1 MSVCVRACTCTCVCV
16 CDARFFNFNQ
26 VNVGDELALF
36 RLHFQGPLPASRQV
50 GSGCYGTVYA
60 VEVDGVQCIA
70 KRVQDILLGEEG
82 HENVGG
88 DQRRA
93 MQLKFR
99 QECILLS
106 KIRHPNIVQFMGV
119 RYGQD
124 MYDLTLVM
132 ERLPMDLQKCLEKC
146 NADKFFIPLSIR
158 FSILLDVTYGL
169 LHLHNRS
176 ILHRDLTAGNILLTS
191 SMRAK
196 IADLGVSRIVESRHS
211 QKLSTLPGTIGYMP
225 PEALQD
231 EPEYNLKLDIFS
243 FGVLA
248 LFVALQQFPNFSWH
262 RAPEAIAVKEEA
274 ELYKRRKW
282 ISTIGEQH
290 YLYPLIHQCLQD
302 NSVARPS
309 TIELNAMLKE
319 LGTKFPR
326 RLQDINKMLTQL
338 NKLGI
343 SDIAP

>member
-1 MSVCVRACTCTCVCV
+1 M
-16 CDARFFNFNQ
+16 
-26 VNVGDELALF
+26 
-36 RLHFQGPLPASRQV
+36 

-60 VEVDGVQCIA
+60 VEVDRVQCIA
-70 KRVQDILLGEEG
+70 KRVQDILLPEEQ
-82 HENVGG
+82 EDVGG
-88 DQRRA
+88 HQRRA
-93 MQLKFR
+93 MKLKFR

-132 ERLPMDLQKCLEKC
+132 ERLPMDLQKCLKRC
-146 NADKFFIPLSIR
+146 HTDRFFIPLSIR

-196 IADLGVSRIVESRHS
+196 IADLGVSRIVEARHS

-225 PEALQD
+225 PEALKD
-231 EPEYNLKLDIFS
+231 NAEYHLKLDIFS

-248 LFVALQQFPNFSWH
+248 LFVALQKFPVFSWE
-262 RAPEAIAVKEEA
+262 RVPDEVAAKEEA

-282 ISTIGEQH
+282 ISKIGEQH

-302 NSVARPS
+302 DSAARPS
-309 TIELNAMLKE
+309 TIDLNAMMKE
-319 LGTKFPR
+319 LGTKFPL
-326 RLQDINKMLTQL
+326 RLQDIDRLFTQL
-338 NKLGI
+338 KKLGM
-343 SDIAP
+343 SDIIIP

>member
-1 MSVCVRACTCTCVCV
+1 M
-16 CDARFFNFNQ
+16 
-26 VNVGDELALF
+26 
-36 RLHFQGPLPASRQV
+36 

-70 KRVQDILLGEEG
+70 KRVQDILLGEGGQED
-82 HENVGG
+82 VGG

-119 RYGQD
+119 RYGRD

-146 NADKFFIPLSIR
+146 QKDKFFVPLSIR

-196 IADLGVSRIVESRHS
+196 IADLGVSRVVEARHS
-211 QKLSTLPGTIGYMP
+211 QKLSKLPGAVAYMP
-225 PEALQD
+225 PEALKD
-231 EPEYNLKLDIFS
+231 SAEYNLKLDVFS

-248 LFVALQQFPNFSWH
+248 LFVALQEFPEFSWEYVPDYVV
-262 RAPEAIAVKEEA
+262 AKGEA

-290 YLYPLIHQCLQD
+290 FLYPLIHQCLQD
-302 NSVARPS
+302 NSVVRP
-309 TIELNAMLKE
+309 TTMELNVMIKQLSD
-319 LGTKFPR
+319 KFPR
-326 RLQDINKMLTQL
+326 QFKDINRMIGQL
-338 NKLGI
+338 CKLGM
-343 SDIAP
+343 SDILMN